1 MAPKRAE
8 FSRVATS
15 RTHTSLS
22 YREARTRLYSLEHWG
37 IKLGLDNIRE
47 FCERLGNPQNR
58 FLAVHI
64 AGTNGKGSTSAYLD
78 SILRAAGYRV
88 GRYTSPHLRD
98 FRERIHINGK
108 PVSATQ
114 VARFVDRHWGL
125 IVEKKYSYF
134 EVTTAL
140 AFDAFANAK
149 VDIAV
154 VEVGLGGRFDAT
166 NVIDPIL
173 SVITRIARDHEHVL
187 GHTAGEIAF
196 EKAGIIKTGV
206 PVVIGPLVDEAEA
219 RIREVADERLAPVW
233 TAHELLS
240 VVESTPYLPSPS
252 KLLKAPL
259 AGVHQLTN
267 LAIALASAR
276 VLDGAGI
283 ELTGEAVR
291 AGVAGTRWAAR
302 FQIDSGTP
310 TVVYDAGHNPDG
322 ARAIV
327 ATWMKEFGSRKCI
340 CVFNT
345 RPDKNHIEIF
355 EVLSPIVDRWVFCPM
370 PDSPYIS
377 QEELL
382 RLSTERGQLASWA
395 ESPPLAIATARR
407 LAGRKS
413 RILVTGSHY
422 LVGAIIPQRLIEGHV
437 RRVGHIPVTRSQLL
451 AAAQDRGAA
460 F

>member
-8 FSRVATS
+8 LSRVDTS
-15 RTHTSLS
+15 RNHTSLS
-22 YREARTRLYSLEHWG
+22 YGEARARLYSLEHWG
-37 IKLGLDNIRE
+37 IKLGLDNILE
-47 FCERLGNPQNR
+47 FCERLGNPQDK
-58 FLAVHI
+58 FLSVHI

-78 SILRAAGYRV
+78 SILRAAGYRI

-98 FRERIHINGK
+98 FRERVHVNGR
-108 PVSATQ
+108 PVSA
-114 VARFVDRHWGL
+114 AWIAAFVHRHWDL

-140 AFDAFANAK
+140 AFDAFAHSK

-187 GHTAGEIAF
+187 GHTASEIAF
-196 EKAGIIKTGV
+196 EKAGIIKLGV
-206 PVVIGPLVDEAEA
+206 PVIIGPLAEEAED
-219 RIREVADERLAPVW
+219 RIRDIAEERMAPVW

-240 VVESTPYLPSPS
+240 AEESTPYLPSPS
-252 KLLKAPL
+252 KPLKTPL

-276 VLDGAGI
+276 VLDG
-283 ELTGEAVR
+283 TGVNVTPDAVR
-291 AGVAGTRWAAR
+291 TGVANTHWAAR
-302 FQIDSGTP
+302 FQIDPGQPS
-310 TVVYDAGHNPDG
+310 VVYDAGHNPDG

-327 ATWMKEFGSRKCI
+327 ATWKREFGSRKCV

-345 RPDKNHIEIF
+345 RPDKNHVEIF
-355 EVLSPIVDRWVFCPM
+355 DVLSPTVSRWVFCPM
-370 PDSPYIS
+370 PGSPYIS
-377 QEELL
+377 REELL
-382 RLSTERGQLASWA
+382 RLSSERGQAAEWA
-395 ESPPLAIATARR
+395 DSPSRAIAKARQ

-413 RILVTGSHY
+413 PVLVAGSHY
-422 LVGAIIPQRLIEGHV
+422 LVGAIIPQRLVDGTGGREKPTSV
-437 RRVGHIPVTRSQLL
+437 SSPQLL